1 MALNKKNIFYSS
13 DPTKLTEVLWSFLSD
28 HDFSNDVIFL
38 PSRRAIRVV
47 EKFIALK
54 SGAAVLLPKLIAL
67 GESPEDE
74 EELINS
80 EDIVSN
86 QERIL
91 VLAKLLSVAES
102 RSFSSVL
109 PVARDLIRMQ
119 DYIENEQSEN
129 SKSQI
134 NWNTLVDEKYAT
146 HFQKKAEFLSLA
158 DNVLPSIFPNKITE
172 SAKRNMDIR
181 DWIGREFAGQVIV
194 CGSTASVPA
203 TSDLM
208 EYVVSLPNGKIILP
222 GKITGVKTENIDIC
236 NPYYS
241 EYKFLEKIGTD
252 PNEVIEINIG
262 KSNIDF
268 FNNAFS
274 NNYLDI
280 KSQISNFTRIDC
292 TRESEEA
299 AAAAEIAFRAINEN
313 KSVLIITPDSAGNQR
328 LKEAFARRNLLAD
341 FSGGT
346 SATMTLFGRTVL
358 NKIEES
364 IYGKIDNLF
373 EWINSFNLEFSESD
387 LPIIE
392 KIKEVSDILLKHGI
406 VLDTSDI
413 RGVVA
418 DTLSGVQI
426 RGVLNEE
433 TKINILGTIESR
445 MQTADVV
452 ILTGLNEGMFPA
464 LGYENPWLPR
474 RIAEQIGLPPPQR
487 KVSLMALDFINL
499 SNGTDVYWLRSKTA
513 GGSQTTESRFLSRI
527 EVAFKNL
534 NLENKKATD
543 ILNNVRGFDIVASN
557 PLDYSNPTPPAD
569 KKPVYVT
576 KLELLIHNPY
586 AYYANHI
593 LGLRPKD
600 DWWITASAKDFGT
613 LVHSV
618 IEHAS
623 KNPNEIKNIVKLMD
637 EKAREILPDGSVLF
651 HFWHKRFVE
660 MAPLVQQMLEN
671 SSGGESEIEL
681 ETKIS
686 GRTVRAIADRVW
698 DDVVMDI
705 KTGAAPNKS
714 QLEQGNMPQLPLEA
728 FMRGAKIIQFL
739 QLKNNDIKLI
749 EYSGEQLQKMI
760 DASVQ
765 KASELFG
772 RYGKDFEVY
781 EYYETSDQK
790 YKAYDD
796 LARVKD

>member
-1 MALNKKNIFYSS
+1 MLNKNNIFCASN
-13 DPTKLTEVLWSFLSD
+13 PTKLTEVLWSFLSD

-38 PSRRAIRVV
+38 PSRRAIRVI

-54 SGAAVLLPKLIAL
+54 SGTAVLLPKLVAL
-67 GESPEDE
+67 GENPEDE
-74 EELINS
+74 EELIS
-80 EDIVSN
+80 GEDVVSN

-91 VLAKLLSVAES
+91 ILAKLLSVAES

-109 PVARDLIRMQ
+109 PIARDLIRMQ

-129 SKSQI
+129 NKNQI
-134 NWNTLVDEKYAT
+134 DWNALIDEKFAE
-146 HFQKKAEFLSLA
+146 HFQKKAQFLSLA

-172 SAKRNMDIR
+172 SAKRNMGIR

-208 EYVVSLPNGKIILP
+208 AYVASLPNGKIILP
-222 GKITGVKTENIDIC
+222 GKIVGIKTEGINVC

-241 EYKFLEKIGTD
+241 EYKFLQSINVNPD
-252 PNEVIEINIG
+252 EVIEINVG

-268 FNNAFS
+268 FNSAFDNVSS
-274 NNYLDI
+274 NF
-280 KSQISNFTRIDC
+280 KPQTSNFTRIDC
-292 TRESEEA
+292 ARESEEA
-299 AAAAEIAFRAINEN
+299 SAAAEIAFRAVNNN

-328 LKEAFARRNLLAD
+328 LKESFINRNLYAD

-346 SATMTLFGRTVL
+346 SAAMGLFVRTLL
-358 NKIEES
+358 NKIEELS
-364 IYGKIDNLF
+364 PNKIEDLF
-373 EWINSFNLEFSESD
+373 ELVNRFDLEFSELD

-392 KIKEVSDILLKHGI
+392 KINEVSDILLKHGI
-406 VLDTSDI
+406 VLDTTDI
-413 RGVVA
+413 RAVITDA
-418 DTLSGVQI
+418 LSGIQI
-426 RGVLNEE
+426 RGTLNEE
-433 TKINILGTIESR
+433 TKINVLGTIESR

-474 RIAEQIGLPPPQR
+474 RIAEQIGLPPPER

-499 SNGTDVYWLRSKTA
+499 SNGADVYWLRSKTA
-513 GGSQTTESRFLSRI
+513 GGSQTTESRFLSRV
-527 EVAFKNL
+527 EVALKNKDFD
-534 NLENKKATD
+534 NKKANE
-543 ILNNVRGFDIVASN
+543 ILSAVRGFDMIAPK
-557 PLDYSNPTPPAD
+557 PLDYSNPIPPAD
-569 KKPVYVT
+569 RKPVYVT

-586 AYYANHI
+586 AFYANHI

-613 LVHSV
+613 LVHGV
-618 IEHAS
+618 IEYIA
-623 KNPNEIKNIVKLMD
+623 KNPSEINNIIRLMD
-637 EKAREILPDGSVLF
+637 EKAGKILPDGSVLF

-660 MAPLVQQMLEN
+660 MESEIQKMLKN

-686 GRTVRAIADRVW
+686 GRVVRAIADRVW
-698 DDVVMDI
+698 DDVVLDI
-705 KTGAAPNKS
+705 KTGSAPNKS

-749 EYSGEQLQKMI
+749 EYSEQQLQKMI

-765 KASELFG
+765 KTSELFG
-772 RYGKDFEVY
+772 RYSKDFEPY

>member
-1 MALNKKNIFYSS
+1 MLNKNNIFCASN
-13 DPTKLTEVLWSFLSD
+13 PTKLTEVLWSFLSD

-54 SGAAVLLPKLIAL
+54 SGTAVLLPKLVAL
-67 GESPEDE
+67 GENPEDE
-74 EELINS
+74 EELIS
-80 EDIVSN
+80 GEDVVSN

-91 VLAKLLSVAES
+91 ILAKLLSVAES

-109 PVARDLIRMQ
+109 PIARDLIRMQ

-129 SKSQI
+129 NKNQI
-134 NWNTLVDEKYAT
+134 DWNALIDEKFAE
-146 HFQKKAEFLSLA
+146 HFQKKAQFLSLA

-172 SAKRNMDIR
+172 SAKRNMGIR

-208 EYVVSLPNGKIILP
+208 AYVASLPNGKIILP
-222 GKITGVKTENIDIC
+222 GKIVGIKTEGINVC

-241 EYKFLEKIGTD
+241 EYKFLQSINVNPD
-252 PNEVIEINIG
+252 EVIEINVG

-268 FNNAFS
+268 FNSAFDNVSS
-274 NNYLDI
+274 NF
-280 KSQISNFTRIDC
+280 KPQTSNFTRIDC
-292 TRESEEA
+292 ARESEEA
-299 AAAAEIAFRAINEN
+299 SAAAEIAFRAVNNN

-328 LKEAFARRNLLAD
+328 LKESFINRNLYAD

-346 SATMTLFGRTVL
+346 SAAMGLFVRTLL
-358 NKIEES
+358 NKIEELS
-364 IYGKIDNLF
+364 PNKIEDLF
-373 EWINSFNLEFSESD
+373 ELVNRFDLEFSELD

-392 KIKEVSDILLKHGI
+392 KINEVSDILLKHGI
-406 VLDTSDI
+406 VLDTTDI
-413 RGVVA
+413 RAVITDA
-418 DTLSGVQI
+418 LSGIQI
-426 RGVLNEE
+426 RGTLNEE
-433 TKINILGTIESR
+433 TKINVLGTIESR

-474 RIAEQIGLPPPQR
+474 RIAEQIGLPPPER

-499 SNGTDVYWLRSKTA
+499 SNGADVYWLRSKTA
-513 GGSQTTESRFLSRI
+513 GGSQTTESRFLSRV
-527 EVAFKNL
+527 EVALKNKDFD
-534 NLENKKATD
+534 NKKANE
-543 ILNNVRGFDIVASN
+543 ILSAVRGFDMIAPK
-557 PLDYSNPTPPAD
+557 PLDYSNPIPPAD
-569 KKPVYVT
+569 RKPVYVT

-586 AYYANHI
+586 AFYANHI

-613 LVHSV
+613 LVHGV
-618 IEHAS
+618 IEYIA
-623 KNPNEIKNIVKLMD
+623 KNPSEINNIIRLMD
-637 EKAREILPDGSVLF
+637 EKAGKILPDGSVLF

-660 MAPLVQQMLEN
+660 MESEIQKMLKN

-686 GRTVRAIADRVW
+686 GRVVRAIADRVW
-698 DDVVMDI
+698 DDVVLDI
-705 KTGAAPNKS
+705 KTGSAPNKS

-749 EYSGEQLQKMI
+749 EYSEQQLQKMI

-765 KASELFG
+765 KTSELFG
-772 RYGKDFEVY
+772 RYSKDFEPY